1 MITLIKKLYQF
12 GQNYLFAHQMKK
24 IKLFLFFTL
33 KEEQK
38 HYTVI
43 HIEMYRITGRSFLK
57 NNYLSSFIQFESC
70 CGVCWCCKRLK
81 KILDEFE
88 KKKDL
93 ICLIHIFNVGKF
105 TKILIILKSCQYL
118 RTISKKKT
126 FFSFLEKMANTLSIE
141 IPLKFTK
148 NDFHA
153 QSTPDLLINV
163 WSYNYYKP
171 HC

>member
-38 HYTVI
+38 HYTMI

-81 KILDEFE
+81 KFLDEFE
-88 KKKDL
+88 KKGFNTFNS
-93 ICLIHIFNVGKF
+93 HIQCWKVYQNINNF
-105 TKILIILKSCQYL
+105 
-118 RTISKKKT
+118 
-126 FFSFLEKMANTLSIE
+126 E
-141 IPLKFTK
+141 I
-148 NDFHA
+148 
-153 QSTPDLLINV
+153 
-163 WSYNYYKP
+163 KP
-171 HC
+171 IFQN

>member
-38 HYTVI
+38 HYTMI

-88 KKKDL
+88 KKKGFNMFNS
-93 ICLIHIFNVGKF
+93 HIQCW
-105 TKILIILKSCQYL
+105 KIYQNLNN
-118 RTISKKKT
+118 
-126 FFSFLEKMANTLSIE
+126 FE
-141 IPLKFTK
+141 IMPIFE
-148 NDFHA
+148 NDF
-153 QSTPDLLINV
+153 
-163 WSYNYYKP
+163 
-171 HC
+171 